1 MAEFQRAWG
10 RQGAVQIRL
19 EMVAGEII
27 ASGLS
32 LDFILRA
39 MWVLNRMAWSALCFV
54 SSSLELKCWDAQGR
68 WWGAGVG
75 ESKWGSQKVCKLE
88 NLCDCPHESA
98 GGLIMENAYRWGVIT
113 MGRIGKSWQWISQGK
128 ITKGEGFVRFLSL
141 SN

>member
-1 MAEFQRAWG
+1 MAEFERAWG

-54 SSSLELKCWDAQGR
+54 SSSLALKCWDA
-68 WWGAGVG
+68 
-75 ESKWGSQKVCKLE
+75 
-88 NLCDCPHESA
+88 
-98 GGLIMENAYRWGVIT
+98 
-113 MGRIGKSWQWISQGK
+113 
-128 ITKGEGFVRFLSL
+128 
-141 SN
+141 